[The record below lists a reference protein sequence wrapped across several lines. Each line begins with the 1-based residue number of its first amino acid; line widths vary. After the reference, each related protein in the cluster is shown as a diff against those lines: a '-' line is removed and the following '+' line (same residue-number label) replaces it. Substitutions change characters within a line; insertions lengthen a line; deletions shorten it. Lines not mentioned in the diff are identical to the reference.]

1 MGTPSEIEIRRLHA
15 HDAPALWELRLKALE
30 LEPQAFGESVVEHRK
45 TTLAQFAEHLR
56 SSSADNFGMGAF
68 QNSSLCGMARFSRE
82 PRLKRQHI
90 GRMQSVFV
98 LPELRGNGVGRALVG
113 RAIEEARKLPG
124 LVCIVLTVAAPQI
137 AARKL
142 YTNLGFRSFGMEQR
156 ALRVDGQYVAEE
168 HLILDL
174 D

>member
-1 MGTPSEIEIRRLHA
+1 MGTPPEIDIRRLDE
-15 HDAPALWELRLKALE
+15 HDAHALWELRLKALE

-45 TTLAQFAEHLR
+45 TTIAQFAEHLR
-56 SSSADNFGMGAF
+56 SSSAENFGMGAF

-98 LPELRGNGVGRALVG
+98 LPELRGKGIGRALVG
-113 RAIEEARKLPG
+113 RVIEEARKPPG
-124 LVCIVLTVAAPQI
+124 LACIILTVAAPQI
-137 AARKL
+137 AARRL
-142 YTNLGFRSFGMEQR
+142 YTSLGFRSFGIEPR

-168 HLILDL
+168 HLVLDL